1 MRNASR
7 AFRFLTRNSSSTR
20 HYFLVFQ
27 TLSEMSNTRIRVS
40 YAELMSLL
48 GIFKGTI
55 DMN

>member
-27 TLSEMSNTRIRVS
+27 TLSEMSNTRIRVR

-55 DMN
+55 DVN